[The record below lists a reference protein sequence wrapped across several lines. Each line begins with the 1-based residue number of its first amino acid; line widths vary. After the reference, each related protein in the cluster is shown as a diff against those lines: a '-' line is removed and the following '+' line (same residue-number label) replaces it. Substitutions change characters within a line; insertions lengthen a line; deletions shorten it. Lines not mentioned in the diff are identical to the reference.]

1 MLLGKNTMDD
11 KWITFYTFEIIL
23 VYYFLHHLLSVILYI
38 FINTLHNKKCKT
50 SSFFLKMKMRGKFHG
65 NKKSINF
72 GKKEK
77 YIQKY
82 FLYLNIKNL

>member
-11 KWITFYTFEIIL
+11 KWMTFYTFEIIL

-50 SSFFLKMKMRGKFHG
+50 SSFFYKMEMREKFHG
-65 NKKSINF
+65 NKKSITF
-72 GKKEK
+72 
-77 YIQKY
+77 
-82 FLYLNIKNL
+82 

>member
-11 KWITFYTFEIIL
+11 KWMTFYTFEIIL
-23 VYYFLHHLLSVILYI
+23 VYYFLHHLPSVILYI
-38 FINTLHNKKCKT
+38 FINTLHKKKCKT

-65 NKKSINF
+65 NKKSITF

-77 YIQKY
+77 YIQNKFCLLEY
-82 FLYLNIKNL
+82 KNL